1 MDVLGAANVFAV
13 FDGIAFAFGLKKA
26 SPHRSIRMPSF
37 LRASIALLT
46 WLLVLHFAIA
56 GLDQALHYTTKPATV
71 VEKKFQ
77 TLNITGFY
85 KDLNVNLST
94 IIPHKNSVE
103 GIQFDFSRPFNE
115 SKCEEFRHT
124 SDTSIY
130 GTSVNSCGLRT

>member
-1 MDVLGAANVFAV
+1 MDVLGAANIFAV

-56 GLDQALHYTTKPATV
+56 GLDQALHYTTKPASV
-71 VEKKFQ
+71 VEKKSQ
-77 TLNITGFY
+77 SLNTTGFF
-85 KDLNVNLST
+85 KNLNVNLST

-103 GIQFDFSRPFNE
+103 GLQLDYSRPFNE
-115 SKCEEFRHT
+115 TRCEELRQRNNITRGST
-124 SDTSIY
+124 SD
-130 GTSVNSCGLRT
+130 SCGLNA